1 MDINQSESGKRWVLI
16 CAICSKYTA
25 TFLLKSS
32 LMEQS
37 IKVPTEI
44 IQLCKLARKIQSR
57 EELIKIIACYYFNI
71 NSLFCHSY
79 RCMPAGPWN
88 EVMGWTG
95 RACCWAESPREEA
108 AYHRLSTHPCLR
120 GRSARDLDSEW
131 SIGKYDANLHLPCIS
146 LPLAA
151 GSPLSVFCGEGT
163 ASGSSLGHLC
173 WWAEPGAAT
182 VGPGTLCSPAEAP
195 HDLSTGQ
202 REVYCG
208 KQRAKVVTEATCCYH
223 KGYNKAMSCWKLLL
237 SNTNLD
243 WI

>member
-25 TFLLKSS
+25 IFLLKSS

-120 GRSARDLDSEW
+120 GRSSRDLDSEW
-131 SIGKYDANLHLPCIS
+131 SIGKYDPNLHLPCIS
-146 LPLAA
+146 LPLAG
-151 GSPLSVFCGEGT
+151 GSPLSVFCWGGNSFWLLSWAPLLVGRT
-163 ASGSSLGHLC
+163 WGSHCGAWDPLLSC
-173 WWAEPGAAT
+173 WG
-182 VGPGTLCSPAEAP
+182 SPWSFYRSKGGI
-195 HDLSTGQ
+195 LW
-202 REVYCG
+202 
-208 KQRAKVVTEATCCYH
+208 KATCQSSDWGH
-223 KGYNKAMSCWKLLL
+223 LLL
-237 SNTNLD
+237 SQRLQ
-243 WI
+243 